1 VNSLRYALFRT
12 RPTFP
17 SQRIQLNARLN
28 TQPASPLSFTMP
40 VLEDADSVQVAL
52 MQVMRLL
59 LAGQLDPKVA
69 GLTLYALQ
77 TAALNLRQMKLE
89 PFRRESVVID
99 PRSIADNGV
108 GDDAWCAEEF
118 EEEEEE
124 EEENDGDE
132 EHDGASE
139 ESDEKDDSVESHP
152 STTLKPSPSQNARR
166 MGHPSYEMDDEGSEG
181 EQQADHVG
189 NEEGNLVQ
197 SHSSTALMAGP
208 SQNQRRMRHP
218 ATASFSG
225 QPPECGAGGV
235 FEGESE
241 LLA

>member
-89 PFRRESVVID
+89 PYRRESVVID

-124 EEENDGDE
+124 EENDGDE
-132 EHDGASE
+132 EHGEACE
-139 ESDEKDDSVESHP
+139 ESDEEDDSVESPP
-152 STTLKPSPSQNARR
+152 STPLRPDPSQHARS
-166 MGHPSYEMDDEGSEG
+166 MGQPAYEMDDEESEV
-181 EQQADHVG
+181 EQQADRVG
-189 NEEGNLVQ
+189 NEEGDSVQ
-197 SHSSTALMAGP
+197 SHTSTTLRAGP